1 MHESVPTLT
10 ASSSSSA
17 SASAAATASAAA
29 CAVDFF
35 AAGPNRTLLRL
46 LPLQH
51 TMHRDCHTL
60 LTCGWQRPR
69 LHNSWRIVALLSYSE
84 DSYKLMRQHRLDRD
98 SSTEH
103 ARHLVCTLM
112 RAGAKERLISSADFE
127 NPVGCGTT
135 GRCCSGRHAVARLC
149 PAVRA
154 TEA

>member
-51 TMHRDCHTL
+51 TMHRDCHIL
-60 LTCGWQRPR
+60 LTCGGQRPR
-69 LHNSWRIVALLSYSE
+69 LQKSWRIVALLSYSKH
-84 DSYKLMRQHRLDRD
+84 SYKLMRQHRLDRD
-98 SSTEH
+98 SSTN
-103 ARHLVCTLM
+103 L
-112 RAGAKERLISSADFE
+112 
-127 NPVGCGTT
+127 
-135 GRCCSGRHAVARLC
+135 
-149 PAVRA
+149 RA
-154 TEA
+154 T